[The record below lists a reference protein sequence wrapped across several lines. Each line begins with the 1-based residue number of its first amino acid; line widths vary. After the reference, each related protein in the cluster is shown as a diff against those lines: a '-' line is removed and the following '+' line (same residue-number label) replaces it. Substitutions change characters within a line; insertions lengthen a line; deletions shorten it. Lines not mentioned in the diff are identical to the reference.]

1 MASAINV
8 LHVVIPKAAVS
19 IDSLLPSGRSSAP
32 TAPATSRRI
41 PGIHQSLRSSCDN
54 AICSPNASL
63 QLTLLLNAART
74 TSRDTQ
80 QRQEKT
86 TRIAPCASTAAR
98 LRRYAPGPK
107 GPALPRRP
115 RRRFRFRSSKRR
127 SEWKGNNEWLT
138 QIALIQSH
146 TTPATPPP

>member
-41 PGIHQSLRSSCDN
+41 PGIHQSLRSACDN

-74 TSRDTQ
+74 TSRDKK
-80 QRQEKT
+80 RRHELLL
-86 TRIAPCASTAAR
+86 AR
-98 LRRYAPGPK
+98 PPPQGFVATLPGPR
-107 GPALPRRP
+107 ARP
-115 RRRFRFRSSKRR
+115 CPGGREGASGSGLQK
-127 SEWKGNNEWLT
+127 EDPN
-138 QIALIQSH
+138 
-146 TTPATPPP
+146 